1 MKILIWTQYFWP
13 EHFHINEVATS
24 LQEAGEEVTVLTG
37 KPNYPGGEIFDG
49 YRAFGMNKQTHV
61 GIDILRLPLKP
72 RGASKALDLALNYLS
87 FIASGYL
94 LGPLA
99 LRGRQFDVVLVYA
112 PSPLL
117 QALPAI
123 FFAWTRGIPLVVWVQ
138 DLWPEALISTGFVR
152 NRFILEAIK
161 RIVRYIYRR
170 ADLLLIPSEA
180 FRDSIERL
188 GGDPNKIRFHPN
200 SSKPVPI
207 QKTLSHNTQQLV
219 QSARHQFSIVYAGN
233 IGTVQALDTVVAA
246 ANLLKD
252 QDDVRFYI
260 VGNGTMAGA
269 VADEIYRL
277 GLGNVEMPGFVSPDE
292 IQAVY
297 DSASVLLLCMKDD
310 EEIAQTIPNK
320 LQVYMAAGKPI
331 IVSGNGEPARVLTQA
346 RAGLVANAGDARA
359 LAEAVMNLRR
369 LPSDQ
374 RATLGENG
382 LKWFSRHFEI
392 GQRTQTLI
400 AHLQR
405 AVAERKRPPSYW
417 ARFVHARRRGTSSG
431 RGDRTD

>member
-24 LQEAGEEVTVLTG
+24 LQEVGEDVTVLTG
-37 KPNYPGGEIFDG
+37 KPNYPSGAIFDG
-49 YRAFGMNKQTHV
+49 YRGSGVDKQTHA
-61 GIDILRLPLKP
+61 GIDVVRLPLRP
-72 RGASKALDLALNYLS
+72 RGTSNAFALALNYLS

-99 LRGRQFDVVLVYA
+99 LRGQGFDVVFVYA

-123 FFAWTRGIPLVVWVQ
+123 FFAWTRGIPLVLWVQ
-138 DLWPEALISTGFVR
+138 DLWPEALASTGFVR
-152 NRFILEAIK
+152 SRCLLGAIK
-161 RIVRYIYRR
+161 HVVRYIYRR

-188 GGDPNKIRFHPN
+188 GADPSKIRFHPN

-207 QKTLSHNTQQLV
+207 PKTLSRSTQQLV
-219 QSARHQFSIVYAGN
+219 QSVQHHFSIVYAGN

-246 ANLLKD
+246 ANLLKV

-269 VADEIYRL
+269 VADEIHRL
-277 GLGNVEMPGFVSPDE
+277 GLGNVEMPGWVSPDE
-292 IQAVY
+292 IHAVY
-297 DSASVLLLCMKDD
+297 DAASVLLLCMKDD

-320 LQVYMAAGKPI
+320 LQVYMSMGKPI
-331 IVSGNGEPARVLTQA
+331 IVSGNGEPARVLIMA
-346 RAGLVANAGDARA
+346 RAGLVANAGDASA
-359 LAEAVMNLRR
+359 LVKAVMNLRR
-369 LPSDQ
+369 MPSDQ
-374 RATLGENG
+374 RAILGENG

-392 GQRTQTLI
+392 GQRTQTLM
-400 AHLQR
+400 AHLHR
-405 AVAERKRPPSYW
+405 AVVERTRQPSYW
-417 ARFVHARRRGTSSG
+417 ARFFHVRRGGRSSG
-431 RGDRTD
+431 RGDCED